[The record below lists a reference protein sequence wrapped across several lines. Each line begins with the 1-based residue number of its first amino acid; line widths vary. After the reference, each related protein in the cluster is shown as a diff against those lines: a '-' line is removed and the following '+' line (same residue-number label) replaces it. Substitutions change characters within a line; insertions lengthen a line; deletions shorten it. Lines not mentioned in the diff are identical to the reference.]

1 MSMILFWLG
10 EVLAEEVWK
19 IIGSKTSLSGVPLVR
34 LEVWSPYVP
43 CLPQESARSLIDKVS
58 QSILKTKDEHRKTVD
73 PRIHHFSSSRLA
85 MFANAITVFLAV
97 GGLSIPVFLL
107 FLVPMARGLMACLA
121 LGFVLAFSVTM
132 SVVTGARVQDVL
144 VGTAAWVLEVIVSL
158 FDADCEAGMEQ
169 WWLCS

>member
-1 MSMILFWLG
+1 
-10 EVLAEEVWK
+10 
-19 IIGSKTSLSGVPLVR
+19 
-34 LEVWSPYVP
+34 
-43 CLPQESARSLIDKVS
+43 
-58 QSILKTKDEHRKTVD
+58 
-73 PRIHHFSSSRLA
+73 

-169 WWLCS
+169 W